1 VAAWLLP
8 LDFLRVN
15 VVIRLWGDLEIGSGR
30 RFRRCI
36 QNLAD
41 GLQEE
46 HERHVGLQAA
56 QMAADVRRA
65 DAAAEEFCEA
75 EDSNLGSTTLRFSAM
90 LWGEAILVEP
100 DAVGIIT

>member
-1 VAAWLLP
+1 
-8 LDFLRVN
+8 
-15 VVIRLWGDLEIGSGR
+15 
-30 RFRRCI
+30 
-36 QNLAD
+36 
-41 GLQEE
+41 
-46 HERHVGLQAA
+46 
-56 QMAADVRRA
+56 MAADVRRA